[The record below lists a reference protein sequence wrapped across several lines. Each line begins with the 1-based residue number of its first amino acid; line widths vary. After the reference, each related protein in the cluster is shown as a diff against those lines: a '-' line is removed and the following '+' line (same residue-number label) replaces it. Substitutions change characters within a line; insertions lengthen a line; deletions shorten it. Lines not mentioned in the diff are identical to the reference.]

1 LELAH
6 LPERGGDP
14 EFDFVL
20 TGFRTN
26 WMNEPST
33 QTQESA
39 MPVEGVPPV
48 VEGMVIRTARE
59 TVVLCA
65 VGSGLLG
72 LAAGFVLWDTWGH
85 KEGEYVLPF
94 HLAKDS
100 LFTSF
105 VVGLC
110 LFGGVGCSIAFAY
123 QSLFP
128 YLLIFGDE
136 VMQVVRMGIFG
147 RTVTTQIP
155 YANIAR
161 VTCAPEEYGFRQLQV
176 GIDLRRPVAPATY
189 ARRNDFNKTD
199 ENTRDVY
206 LPTFFTAGAEEI
218 ARLIAERRKKDIP
231 ATGG

>member
-1 LELAH
+1 
-6 LPERGGDP
+6 
-14 EFDFVL
+14 
-20 TGFRTN
+20 
-26 WMNEPST
+26 
-33 QTQESA
+33 
-39 MPVEGVPPV
+39 MPVEGVPNV

-59 TVVLCA
+59 TVILCA
-65 VGSGLLG
+65 VGSGLLA

-94 HLAKDS
+94 QLAKDS

-110 LFGGVGCSIAFAY
+110 LFGGAGCSIAFAY

-128 YLLIFGDE
+128 HLLIFGDE
-136 VMQVVRMGIFG
+136 VMQVIRTGMFG

-161 VTCAPEEYGFRQLQV
+161 VTCEPEEYGFRQLQV
-176 GIDLRRPVAPATY
+176 GIDLHRPVAPATY
-189 ARRNDFNKTD
+189 GRRHDFSKTD
-199 ENTRDVY
+199 ENIRDVY
-206 LPTFFTAGAEEI
+206 LPNFFTAGPEEI
-218 ARLIAERRKKDIP
+218 ARLIAGRCKKDVP